1 MINASLLF
9 CCDCFSSKEFEM
21 FAVSLHC
28 KFEAI
33 ELTSLPVSVFPGTV
47 SVTLNKSNRCV
58 PYVLV
63 ADKNIPL
70 HRGVVALQKCFEN
83 LTVSHKMQGS

>member
-47 SVTLNKSNRCV
+47 SL
-58 PYVLV
+58 
-63 ADKNIPL
+63 
-70 HRGVVALQKCFEN
+70 
-83 LTVSHKMQGS
+83 